1 MFLIIKMY
9 HPQNKKQLNEVCALL
24 NNAKS
29 ILEDLGF
36 EKQFLEIDSIEL
48 EIDNLINAKYLEDA

>member
-1 MFLIIKMY
+1 MY

-36 EKQFLEIDSIEL
+36 ESKVLEIDAIEL

>member
-1 MFLIIKMY
+1 MY
-9 HPQNKKQLNEVCALL
+9 SPTIKKQLNEVCASL

-36 EKQFLEIDSIEL
+36 KNKSLEIDAIEL

>member
-1 MFLIIKMY
+1 MY

-36 EKQFLEIDSIEL
+36 ESKALEIDSIEL

>member
-1 MFLIIKMY
+1 MY
-9 HPQNKKQLNEVCALL
+9 DPQNKKQLNEVCALL

>member
-1 MFLIIKMY
+1 MY

-24 NNAKS
+24 NDAKS

-36 EKQFLEIDSIEL
+36 ENKALEIDAIEL